1 MCAQGKENTRCLAL
15 GSNSLK
21 QRTDAGGRLCCLV
34 RTVAG
39 FRLLGAGAPRGAGEE
54 DLYNGGGKCSKVQ
67 GSAGVQGADAAPHN
81 SGQSTI
87 VVSGGGRAGLVPGQT
102 VHSVQAV
109 MLQKSAI
116 SLRRQSF

>member
-1 MCAQGKENTRCLAL
+1 M
-15 GSNSLK
+15 
-21 QRTDAGGRLCCLV
+21 
-34 RTVAG
+34 AG

-54 DLYNGGGKCSKVQ
+54 DLYNGGGKCSEVQ
-67 GSAGVQGADAAPHN
+67 GCREQMPAPHN

>member
-1 MCAQGKENTRCLAL
+1 M
-15 GSNSLK
+15 
-21 QRTDAGGRLCCLV
+21 
-34 RTVAG
+34 AG
-39 FRLLGAGAPRGAGEE
+39 FRLLGAGAPRGAGDE
-54 DLYNGGGKCSKVQ
+54 DLYNGGGKCRGAGKCR
-67 GSAGVQGADAAPHN
+67 GVQGCREQMPAPHN

>member
-1 MCAQGKENTRCLAL
+1 MCAPGKENTRRLAL

-54 DLYNGGGKCSKVQ
+54 DLYNGGGKCSEVQ
-67 GSAGVQGADAAPHN
+67 GCRGVQGCREQMQHLTTLARVQLWLVAVAELELRD
-81 SGQSTI
+81 T
-87 VVSGGGRAGLVPGQT
+87 AGMT
-102 VHSVQAV
+102 E
-109 MLQKSAI
+109 
-116 SLRRQSF
+116 R